1 MQLDDE
7 KIRKVVV
14 VDSASN
20 NKLALKKTNMMEGFF
35 CQIHILQRAVVTT
48 LNAKIKAAKC
58 NKVLQKCQA
67 LTRKL
72 RKAGKYKNE
81 LKQVCEE
88 IGLSS
93 SWPVTAC
100 ATRWNSALIS
110 LESVVKLKRAF
121 LVLRDRENTVSWEE
135 YLPSPQ
141 EWKLIE
147 AIVEI
152 LQIPLI
158 MTKKLETDSRPTL
171 HCVVPEVYNMTCQ
184 LEKKAKEDGS
194 YLEVFSKTLLDNVK
208 ARFPKHGAEN
218 QLVACAHYLDPGTH
232 GILLE
237 DVGCLLTTKNKITE
251 LSVKYSRSA
260 QPAQVQPAPSII
272 EEDEA
277 DFSPIQSLLKRRRLN
292 VSAAVP
298 VSDEASNISAEMKI
312 YEEMPLSE
320 VDILAFWK
328 ENSEKLPLLSKIA
341 REVSKVINL

>member
-1 MQLDDE
+1 
-7 KIRKVVV
+7 
-14 VDSASN
+14 
-20 NKLALKKTNMMEGFF
+20 
-35 CQIHILQRAVVTT
+35 
-48 LNAKIKAAKC
+48 
-58 NKVLQKCQA
+58 
-67 LTRKL
+67 L

-218 QLVACAHYLDPGTH
+218 QLIACAHYLDPGTH

-260 QPAQVQPAPSII
+260 KPAQVQPAPSII

-341 REVSKVINL
+341 KEVSKVINL